1 MMSAR
6 LRSTSACL
14 IACLTGLT
22 LAFPSQVAGADAG
35 PGRPAHA
42 QKPHQ
47 GSTKPHQAGR
57 HQSSAALRSPLHRSF
72 SGTKPATQHGRQH
85 LAQQRAL
92 LRLITLRRLASGDPS
107 LLSQNRKPLVLDG
120 SQIRLIDGDTF
131 AYGSERV
138 RIRGID
144 TPEKSESGWFE
155 ATQRLDQLLH
165 DGPIVIMPEAVDTY
179 GRMVADVYVNGQNV
193 AETLRNE
200 GYAKPGS
207 R

>member
-1 MMSAR
+1 MMPSR

-47 GSTKPHQAGR
+47 SSTKSHQTGR
-57 HQSSAALRSPLHRSF
+57 RQPSATLRSPLHRSF
-72 SGTKPATQHGRQH
+72 SGTKPATQHGRQY

-144 TPEKSESGWFE
+144 TPEKSESGGFE

-179 GRMVADVYVNGQNV
+179 GRMVADVYVNGRNV
-193 AETLRNE
+193 AETLRSE